1 MESGSQDHS
10 PQNSSMLKELCNILQ
25 AWEINDSIMEV
36 RHWSH
41 MGVYTPDLIREFQV
55 HVSKYR

>member
-10 PQNSSMLKELCNILQ
+10 PQNSSLLKELCNILQ
-25 AWEINDSIMEV
+25 AWETNGSIMEV

-41 MGVYTPDLIREFQV
+41 MGVYNSDLIRAFQV
-55 HVSKYR
+55 RVSKYR